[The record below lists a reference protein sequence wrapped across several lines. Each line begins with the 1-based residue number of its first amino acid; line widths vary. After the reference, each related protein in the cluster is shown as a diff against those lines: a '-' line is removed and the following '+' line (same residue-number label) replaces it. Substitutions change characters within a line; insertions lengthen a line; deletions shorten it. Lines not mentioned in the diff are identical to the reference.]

1 MELVRSMTGYGVGKI
16 KKGDQE
22 CQVEIKTV
30 NNKYCE
36 INIKNS
42 FPSLEIEQKIE
53 NLIKEYIA
61 RGKVNVLIKLN
72 GNFAR
77 EDKVIINERIC
88 DSYYAALKRL
98 KEKYKFEDEINLETL
113 IKFKDIFQIIS
124 EEKKEEAGFL
134 IEEAVNKAL
143 KSLVKMREKEGKILI
158 RDIQKRI
165 NKITRLVERINQY
178 STTYLNNFHHDFRQ
192 KIKNLTSGFEVEEG
206 RIELEAALF
215 VEKKDLTEEIIRQRS
230 HLLQLNNLIRSPEPI
245 GRTMDFL
252 LQEINREINTIGS
265 KCNDLRISSLVINI
279 KTELEK
285 IREQARNIE

>member
-1 MELVRSMTGYGVGKI
+1 MTGYGVGKV
-16 KKGDQE
+16 KRGDQE

-53 NLIKEYIA
+53 KMIKEKIA

-72 GNFAR
+72 EAFTSEG
-77 EDKVIINERIC
+77 KVIINERIC
-88 DSYYAALKRL
+88 DSYYAVLKKL
-98 KEKYKFEDEINLETL
+98 KEKYKFEGEINLYDL
-113 IKFKDIFQIIS
+113 VKFKDIFQIIR
-124 EEKKEEAGFL
+124 EEKKGQAGLL
-134 IEEAVNKAL
+134 IEKAVNKAL

-165 NKITRLVERINQY
+165 NKIIRLVDRIEQY
-178 STTYLNNFHHDFRQ
+178 SNAYLTKFHNDFRQ
-192 KIKNLTSGFEVEEG
+192 KIKNLTSGLEVDEG

-215 VEKKDLTEEIIRQRS
+215 VEKMDLTEEIIRERS
-230 HLLQLNNLIRSPEPI
+230 HLLQLNNLIHSPEPI
-245 GRTMDFL
+245 GRKMDFL

-265 KCNDLRISSLVINI
+265 KCNDLMISSLVIDL
-279 KTELEK
+279 KSELEK